1 MKRFV
6 ALLILVFTLVSL
18 FAFSS
23 CDQGEV
29 DATRSSL
36 MDSANSALEPFFKE
50 AEEGTENSFENEL

>member
-1 MKRFV
+1 MKRLLS
-6 ALLILVFTLVSL
+6 LLILVFTLVSL

-50 AEEGTENSFENEL
+50 AEEETTTSSDSQL

>member
-1 MKRFV
+1 MKRFI

-50 AEEGTENSFENEL
+50 AEEETTTSSDIQL